1 MTSRPDILQRILTRK
16 RAEIDTLKGSR
27 SLSELEA
34 LASDQSSPRG
44 FAAALQDRVVQG
56 EAAVIA
62 EIKKASPSKGVI
74 RTAFDPGKI
83 ENTVSNILDE
93 ILRLSE
99 GISELELEKAKRMSQ
114 GAISLQ
120 MEDTKYVSAWMGMQE
135 LILKKISGVEQVVNE
150 INKVDL
156 NEINLAAK
164 YVCQINKVKLAV
176 LGPHR
181 QNHRILN
188 LLET

>member
-1 MTSRPDILQRILTRK
+1 M
-16 RAEIDTLKGSR
+16 
-27 SLSELEA
+27 
-34 LASDQSSPRG
+34 
-44 FAAALQDRVVQG
+44 
-56 EAAVIA
+56 
-62 EIKKASPSKGVI
+62 
-74 RTAFDPGKI
+74 
-83 ENTVSNILDE
+83 DE

-188 LLET
+188 LLQA